1 MSRSPTSGPAASR
14 EARSG
19 DATRAAIFREA
30 VRLFA
35 ERGYAGTSV
44 RDISDASGVS
54 TPVIYYHFGSKDG
67 LYETVKRDL
76 RPAPA
81 EPGPLPLAEDLRLL
95 LAEARSNASALR
107 IGAWS
112 RLEGGEIIGPG
123 SPGSIARLQARVE
136 RARDHGEIP
145 SWADPEA
152 LATMLS
158 GLVVFWAE
166 TRPDPDDDERFLQQA
181 IALIERGLAPSR
193 QPSIVYPA
201 PTSASMASPT
211 TDSGTST

>member
-1 MSRSPTSGPAASR
+1 MSRSATSGSAVSR

-44 RDISDASGVS
+44 RDISDASEVS

-81 EPGPLPLAEDLRLL
+81 EHGPLSLADDVRLL

-123 SPGSIARLQARVE
+123 SPGSITRLQGRLE

-166 TRPDPDDDERFLQQA
+166 TRPDPNDDDRFLQQA
-181 IALIERGLAPSR
+181 ITLIDRGLAPPP
-193 QPSIVYPA
+193 QPSTVYPA
-201 PTSASMASPT
+201 STSASTAST
-211 TDSGTST
+211 ATDSGTST